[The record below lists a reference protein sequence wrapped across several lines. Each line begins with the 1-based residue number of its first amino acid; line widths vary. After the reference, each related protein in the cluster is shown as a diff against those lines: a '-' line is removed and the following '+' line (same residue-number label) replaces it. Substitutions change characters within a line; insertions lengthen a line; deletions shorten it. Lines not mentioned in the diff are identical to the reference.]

1 MAELFPV
8 KERFSF
14 QWVDY
19 RYSPRTRR
27 TVWDY
32 EGNKEE
38 MSVLNPAPNE
48 VDNFQAVTLVEIGL
62 QPQFARNDAEIQFN
76 RHPISFQ
83 AHLRDQSSQGEW
95 PIVSLVFAVNLKFH
109 YKDCP
114 KASCFRQ
121 SLSSIALDCL
131 VARLELGQRRSEF
144 VPWLTEN
151 HASTF
156 FSRNLRVVVR
166 PLYSA
171 WTNTADSASADSST
185 SNLISPVPLVS
196 LTAWE

>member
-1 MAELFPV
+1 
-8 KERFSF
+8 
-14 QWVDY
+14 
-19 RYSPRTRR
+19 
-27 TVWDY
+27 
-32 EGNKEE
+32 

-83 AHLRDQSSQGEW
+83 AHLRNQSSQGERA
-95 PIVSLVFAVNLKFH
+95 IVSLVFAVDLKFH

-131 VARLELGQRRSEF
+131 VARLELGPADER
-144 VPWLTEN
+144 VCAL
-151 HASTF
+151 AYGK
-156 FSRNLRVVVR
+156 SR
-166 PLYSA
+166 LYF
-171 WTNTADSASADSST
+171 
-185 SNLISPVPLVS
+185 L
-196 LTAWE
+196 